1 MPAAALA
8 TGTVAYN
15 PTMARTGRFAAIAG
29 GLVVLCIAGLL
40 GYRART
46 AASGGW
52 NKFSAPDGSFTILA
66 PGEPELDDHE
76 AVSESGK
83 PATTLHF
90 VTVHGPTSTFF
101 CNYWDLSY
109 TPADE
114 TDAQMA
120 MAGSRDG
127 LIQIFGGKLLSSQA
141 STSDGRYAQSFKSTT
156 TDDGIMERRFFI
168 IGRRLYM
175 LAVARPVEDDDQ
187 DTQKF
192 FGSFKL
198 SSANP

>member
-1 MPAAALA
+1 
-8 TGTVAYN
+8 
-15 PTMARTGRFAAIAG
+15 MAKSGRFAAIVG
-29 GLVVLCIAGLL
+29 GLVVLCIIGVL

-46 AASGGW
+46 AVAGDW
-52 NKFSAPDGSFTILA
+52 QKFSAPDGSFTILA
-66 PGEPELDDHE
+66 PGEPELQDDE
-76 AVSESGK
+76 AVSETGK
-83 PATTLHF
+83 PPTTIHF
-90 VTVHGPTSTFF
+90 VTMHSPTSTFF

-127 LIQIFGGKLLSSQA
+127 LIHSFDGKLLSSQA
-141 STSDGRYAQSFKSTT
+141 STSTGRYAQSFKSTT
-156 TDDGIMERRFFI
+156 TDNGIMEGKFFI

-175 LAVARPVEDDDQ
+175 LAVARPAEDDDEE
-187 DTQKF
+187 TQKF

-198 SSANP
+198 SSENP